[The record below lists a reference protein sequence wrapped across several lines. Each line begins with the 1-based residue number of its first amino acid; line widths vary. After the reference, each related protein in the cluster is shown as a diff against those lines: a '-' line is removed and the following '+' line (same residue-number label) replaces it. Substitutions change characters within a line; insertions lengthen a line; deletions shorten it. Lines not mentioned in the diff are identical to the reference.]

1 MGPYLYVRD
10 KASQAVLPIRGKIL
24 NTTYKDLKEVIQ
36 NKEICDIA
44 NSIGCGIGAQ
54 CDASKSRYER
64 VIISADADPDGLQIN
79 CLVLAVFI
87 NLFPD
92 MVKQGRVYVSL
103 PPLYCW
109 GKSAKDYGWCNKVED
124 IPPTA
129 KDVHRFKGLGE
140 MNDDQLYYFL
150 VDKNTRNVL
159 QIEYPSDIDE
169 FNKILGTS
177 EGKGSLLKDLGIILS
192 NEVRT
197 FDNSIAKIK
206 PVKAAEAP
214 ITKVKKVIEKKSTK
228 VQTKVSEKTL
238 AKKSVIKKTVVEVKP
253 TTQANLFAGLFD

>member
-10 KASQAVLPIRGKIL
+10 KATQAVLPIRGKIL

-44 NSIGCGIGAQ
+44 NSIGCGIGPQ

-124 IPPTA
+124 IPATA

-192 NEVRT
+192 SESKVFANPEPIV
-197 FDNSIAKIK
+197 K
-206 PVKAAEAP
+206 P
-214 ITKVKKVIEKKSTK
+214 IKKVEELK
-228 VQTKVSEKTL
+228 
-238 AKKSVIKKTVVEVKP
+238 VEVKP
-253 TTQANLFAGLFD
+253 AEKKTTKKSSTKKIAIVGDGKPASTVAANLFAGLFD

>member
-1 MGPYLYVRD
+1 
-10 KASQAVLPIRGKIL
+10 
-24 NTTYKDLKEVIQ
+24 
-36 NKEICDIA
+36 
-44 NSIGCGIGAQ
+44 
-54 CDASKSRYER
+54 

-124 IPPTA
+124 IPATA

-177 EGKGSLLKDLGIILS
+177 EGKGSLLKDLGIILGS
-192 NEVRT
+192 ETVVFKNPEPVTKPMKAVIEEPKTEV
-197 FDNSIAKIK
+197 KK
-206 PVKAAEAP
+206 PV
-214 ITKVKKVIEKKSTK
+214 EKKTTKKTSSTK
-228 VQTKVSEKTL
+228 KIAIVGDGKTKST
-238 AKKSVIKKTVVEVKP
+238 ATV
-253 TTQANLFAGLFD
+253 NLFAGLFD